1 MKMRQFLL
9 IIFTLISGIS
19 NAQQSSST
27 YGKVMIVLKE
37 TDPWLMSIGSDVA
50 SFALYEKGQIIYK
63 TIENKKLK
71 IYEVKLNQLELK
83 KVIQTFSI
91 PNSIYYLEENISAS
105 DGTDQPSNNLYLNIT
120 KKKLVSVYGSLRKED
135 VRKRTPKEFLLVY
148 DNIKKYRNNSA
159 KEWFPDKIEII
170 FWDYDYAPNKRKW
183 IKGFPDLNSKTTIKY
198 NNDSYSVFIDKAKF
212 DEFKKYYSKMGEKEA
227 VEING
232 RKMAISYRLPFPNLK

>member
-1 MKMRQFLL
+1 MKQILL
-9 IIFTLISGIS
+9 IILTLLCGIT
-19 NAQQSSST
+19 NGQQFNSS
-27 YGKVMIVLKE
+27 YGKPIVVLKE
-37 TDPWLMSIGSDVA
+37 TDPWLMSIGSDIA

-63 TIENKKLK
+63 SVENKKLK
-71 IYEVKLNQLELK
+71 IYEVKLNQIELK
-83 KVIQTFSI
+83 KVIQSFSI
-91 PNSIYYLEENISAS
+91 PKSLYALQENITAS
-105 DGTDQPSNNLYLNIT
+105 DWTDQPSNDLYLNIT
-120 KKKLVSVYGSLRKED
+120 KKKIVSVYGSLRKED
-135 VRKRTPKEFLLVY
+135 VRRKTPKEFLTVY

-159 KEWFPDKIEII
+159 KEWLPNKIEII

-198 NNDSYSVFIDKAKF
+198 DNDSYSVFIDKTKF